1 MKRKKRSTNP
11 ILRRIEAMRRFV
23 PKPGKG
29 YNVVGV
35 DDYESPGNEL
45 FLVGN
50 FPTKSAAEK
59 AKKAREKQAPGN
71 KFYVYPPAS
80 DGQYDPAKGV

>member
-1 MKRKKRSTNP
+1 MKRKPMNP

-35 DDYESPGNEL
+35 DDYESPGHEL

-50 FPTKSAAEK
+50 FPSKAEAEK
-59 AKKAREKQAPGN
+59 AKKARERGAPGH

-80 DGQYDPAKGV
+80 DGRYDPAKGL